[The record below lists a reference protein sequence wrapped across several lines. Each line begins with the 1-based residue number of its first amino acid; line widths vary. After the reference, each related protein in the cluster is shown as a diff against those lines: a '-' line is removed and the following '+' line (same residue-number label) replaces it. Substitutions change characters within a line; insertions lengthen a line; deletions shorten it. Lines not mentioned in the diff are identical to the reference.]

1 MTVFVDGMKKIF
13 ILVLSLLGVLLFG
26 GQSFAASCVDV
37 EFVFAR
43 GSGGVYQENVE
54 LISVS
59 YHKKG
64 QGVVYLSLLVYDG

>member
-1 MTVFVDGMKKIF
+1 MSSEPTRRVMRTGESIIHKRN
-13 ILVLSLLGVLLFG
+13 SLWHQPEAECLLP
-26 GQSFAASCVDV
+26 
-37 EFVFAR
+37 R
-43 GSGGVYQENVE
+43 HHIIIYQENVE